1 MSVAIE
7 NLWED
12 VLSVLKPQMNDESFD
27 LWFRP
32 IKALSLEGGRLVL
45 QVPNA
50 FFADWLRD
58 HYQARIESLLNE
70 RSGEPVAL
78 SFSVLR
84 PVEDMLKTG
93 APAPAAPRTLPG
105 PTTPPLEAHLN
116 SRYTFDTFVVG
127 HSNRF
132 AQAASQAVAKDP
144 GKSYNPL
151 FLYGGVGLGKTHLMH
166 AIGYHILQSNPRA
179 RVLYT
184 TSEKFINEFID
195 SLRFEKMNQF
205 RNKYRNLDCLLID
218 DIQFLVNKESSQE
231 EFFYTFNTLYDSRK
245 QIVITSDRPPKEIPT
260 LQERL
265 ITRFEWGVVADI
277 QAPELETRIAILR
290 DKADAESLFV
300 PDDVL
305 LFLASSIRSNI
316 RELEGSLIR
325 VVAHASLTG
334 VPLTVDSAKEV
345 LRDVMAR
352 EEAAA
357 PVSIE
362 KIQDVVARH
371 YHLDMHDMKSK
382 RRTDAIAFPRQIAMY
397 LARTLTDM
405 STTAI
410 GDSFGGKDHTT
421 VMHATQKIKGKLE
434 TDPFFTAL
442 VNKIIQEIRSVVKPG
457 RQG

>member
-1 MSVAIE
+1 MSVAVQ

-12 VLSVLKPQMNDESFD
+12 VLSILKPQMNDESFD

-32 IKALSLEGGRLVL
+32 IKALSVEGGRLVL

-58 HYQARIESLLNE
+58 HYQARIESLLKE
-70 RSGEPVAL
+70 RSGEVINL

-84 PVEDMLKTG
+84 PVEELARPSRPTPLS
-93 APAPAAPRTLPG
+93 APQVASAPSA
-105 PTTPPLEAHLN
+105 PPLETHLN
-116 SRYTFDTFVVG
+116 ARYTFETFVVG

-144 GKSYNPL
+144 GKAYNPL

-166 AIGYHILQSNPRA
+166 AIGHHLLQNNPRA

-205 RNKYRNLDCLLID
+205 RQKYRGLDCLLID

-290 DKADAESLFV
+290 DKADAENLFV

-305 LFLASSIRSNI
+305 LFLASHIRTNI

-334 VPLTVDSAKEV
+334 VPLTVDSTQEV

-352 EEAAA
+352 EDAAA

-362 KIQDVVARH
+362 KIQEVVAQH

-397 LARTLTDM
+397 LARTLTEM
-405 STTAI
+405 STTQI

-421 VMHATQKIKGKLE
+421 VMHATNKVKSRLD

-442 VNKIIQEIRSVVKPG
+442 VNKIIQDIRSGVKVG
-457 RQG
+457 

>member
-1 MSVAIE
+1 MSIAVQ

-12 VLSVLKPQMNDESFD
+12 VLSILKPQMNDESYD

-32 IKALSLEGGRLVL
+32 ITALSMEGSRLVL

-58 HYQARIESLLNE
+58 HYQARIESLLQE
-70 RSGEPVAL
+70 RAGEVVHL

-84 PVEDMLKTG
+84 PVEDLISRN
-93 APAPAAPRTLPG
+93 API
-105 PTTPPLEAHLN
+105 PLASPIVAKVPVVPLQETFLN
-116 SRYTFDTFVVG
+116 ARYTFDTFVVG

-132 AQAASQAVAKDP
+132 AQAASQAVSKDP
-144 GKSYNPL
+144 GKAYNPL

-166 AIGYHILQSNPRA
+166 AIGHHVLQSNPRA
-179 RVLYT
+179 RILYT

-290 DKADAESLFV
+290 DKADAENLFV

-305 LFLASSIRSNI
+305 LFLASHVRTNI
-316 RELEGSLIR
+316 RELEGALIR

-334 VPLTVDSAKEV
+334 VPLTVDSAQEV
-345 LRDVMAR
+345 LKDVMAR

-357 PVSIE
+357 PVSLE
-362 KIQDVVARH
+362 KIQEVVARH
-371 YHLDMHDMKSK
+371 YHLDLHDMKSK

-397 LARTLTDM
+397 LARTLTEM
-405 STTAI
+405 STTQI
-410 GDSFGGKDHTT
+410 GDAFGGKDHTT
-421 VMHATQKIKGKLE
+421 VMYATNKVKTRLD

-442 VNKIIQEIRSVVKPG
+442 VNKIIQEIRSRVKPA
-457 RQG
+457 